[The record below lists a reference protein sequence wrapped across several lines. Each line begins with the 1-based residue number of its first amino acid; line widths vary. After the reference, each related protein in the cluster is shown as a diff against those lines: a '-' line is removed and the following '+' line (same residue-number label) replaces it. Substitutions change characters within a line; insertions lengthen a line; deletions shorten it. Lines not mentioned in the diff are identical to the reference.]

1 MSSIMGGGERKKGN
15 MHALRIINNAEYFY
29 TFLVQCQA
37 DNFNGEPYSC
47 LHQPFRKEMGQV
59 VTAYSQGSKQGNMFI
74 SI

>member
-1 MSSIMGGGERKKGN
+1 MGGGGRKKGN

-47 LHQPFRKEMGQV
+47 LHQSFRKEMGQV
-59 VTAYSQGSKQGNMFI
+59 VTAYSLDLPFVFLHYWFRDR
-74 SI
+74 